1 VKTSYQI
8 LYWRDIPVQIKIRS
22 GKDRLNSP
30 LSSRFQEAA
39 DEAAMRAK
47 ATSTDEYLEEWRAS
61 AWQDSNQDAESL
73 LSTLLEEIETDYSE
87 KILKRLITN
96 HGFNQRD

>member
-1 VKTSYQI
+1 VKTSHQI

-22 GKDRLNSP
+22 GKNRLNSP
-30 LSSRFQEAA
+30 LSSRFQEAV

-61 AWQDSNQDAESL
+61 AWHDSDQDAESL
-73 LSTLLEEIETDYSE
+73 LNSLLDKIESDYPE
-87 KILKRLITN
+87 KILKRLIAN